1 MRDSLKVL
9 VGAVTVSGMLFAG
22 APAAS
27 ADTASAVQGCT
38 TDFADQVLR
47 PPNPQTPVITT
58 NPPTVSVGPFFV
70 WVSGYTTATKAFLD
84 CVV

>member
-9 VGAVTVSGMLFAG
+9 VGAVTVAGMLSVG
-22 APAAS
+22 VPAAS
-27 ADTASAVQGCT
+27 ADIASAAQGCT
-38 TDFADQVLR
+38 TDYADQVLR

-58 NPPTVSVGPFFV
+58 NPPAVSVGPFFV
-70 WVSGYTTATKAFLD
+70 WVSGYTTATKAFID